1 MVSPPERSWR
11 AYRIVSRKYPAF
23 DGAGCYRWGSR
34 WVSPGRWVV
43 HAAETYSLAV
53 LENLVHWQSSILP
66 PTLVSVEIEIPHD
79 MEQEQ
84 LDRVD
89 VPEQAGSNYSAFR
102 EVGDE
107 WYDRGHTAVL
117 WVPSVVSPYESNVL
131 FNQRHEEFTRIVV
144 GDPVP
149 APVGLSRPALP
160 PR

>member
-1 MVSPPERSWR
+1 MRVRRVGSVRLHPE
-11 AYRIVSRKYPAF
+11 
-23 DGAGCYRWGSR
+23 
-34 WVSPGRWVV
+34 
-43 HAAETYSLAV
+43 
-53 LENLVHWQSSILP
+53 
-66 PTLVSVEIEIPHD
+66 
-79 MEQEQ
+79 EQ